1 MMVGLLG
8 KEPGVAPTD
17 SNQYGVK
24 IIEPILDAMGV
35 AHLLIESDADVEAI
49 VPAIEEA
56 YKNSCPIV
64 LLIGR
69 PPTAPGDAP

>member
-1 MMVGLLG
+1 MNQITRTFELLKQNG
-8 KEPGVAPTD
+8 RKALMPYVTMGYPQLESA
-17 SNQYGVK
+17 
-24 IIEPILDAMGV
+24 LD
-35 AHLLIESDADVEAI
+35 L

-69 PPTAPGDAP
+69 PPIPPGDET

>member
-1 MMVGLLG
+1 
-8 KEPGVAPTD
+8 
-17 SNQYGVK
+17 
-24 IIEPILDAMGV
+24 MGV
-35 AHLLIESDADVEAI
+35 AHLLIESDADIEAI

-69 PPTAPGDAP
+69 PPIAPGDAP